1 MHMKRILFITA
12 LLAAAV
18 AANAQTPV
26 PFGGLSTS
34 PLSFGR
40 YNHTIDTNGLRSK
53 WSLVKYASISTG
65 FVAFRGGS
73 GSFLSAPLGLQL
85 NRQLTDHLT
94 AFGGISITPSYFYS
108 NNAFYQPGFKNGGFG
123 ENYMNR
129 GSFGT
134 YPAAQVGVMYTNDQ
148 HTFSISGSVSVSRS
162 TYGGF
167 APF

>member
-1 MHMKRILFITA
+1 MHMKRILLIAAFFM
-12 LLAAAV
+12 AAV
-18 AANAQTPV
+18 AANAQSPV

-34 PLSFGR
+34 PLSFGH
-40 YNHTIDTNGLRSK
+40 NHAVDTNGLRSK

-73 GSFLSAPLGLQL
+73 GSFFSAPLGLQL
-85 NRQLTDHLT
+85 NRQLSNNLI
-94 AFGGISITPSYFYS
+94 AFGGISVTPSYFYS
-108 NNAFYQPGFKNGGFG
+108 NNAFYQPGFKNGGFSNG
-123 ENYMNR
+123 NLMNR

-134 YPAAQVGVMYTNDQ
+134 YPSAQVGVMYTNDQ
-148 HTFSISGSVSVSRS
+148 RTFSISGSVSVTRS

>member
-1 MHMKRILFITA
+1 MGT
-12 LLAAAV
+12 
-18 AANAQTPV
+18 NAQTPV
-26 PFGGLSTS
+26 PFGGVSTS

-40 YNHTIDTNGLRSK
+40 YNHAIDTNGLRSK

-85 NRQLTDHLT
+85 NRQLTEHLT
-94 AFGGISITPSYFYS
+94 AFGGISITPSYFYG
-108 NNAFYQPGFKNGGFG
+108 NNAFYQPGFKNGSFG
-123 ENYMNR
+123 GSYMNR

-148 HTFSISGSVSVSRS
+148 HTFSISGSVSVSRN